1 MCLLPAT
8 TTKSSY
14 SSYKYSYSA
23 AAILIYLVDELKKLV
38 ELYACSILVE
48 CILGSPALCWG
59 DWPELQ
65 GLQGFH

>member
-14 SSYKYSYSA
+14 LSYKYSYSA
-23 AAILIYLVDELKKLV
+23 AAILIYLVNELKKFV
-38 ELYACSILVE
+38 ELYACSILVD

>member
-14 SSYKYSYSA
+14 SSYKYSSSA
-23 AAILIYLVDELKKLV
+23 VALLIYLVDELKFV
-38 ELYACSILVE
+38 ELYACSILVD